1 MIRTPGSSG
10 SGRAGCYCCCYCC
23 CSGYASACCYSD
35 RFSCL
40 AFIPALKLPA
50 LRSTPR
56 VKPLELQL
64 SNVQIARL
72 IRTALRTPSAQ
83 ALCSSISHGFCRTS
97 QSTKTRSPAIRRSR
111 AGCTKSFSLRKQ
123 ARMSHVKIQ
132 AQSQLSFA
140 LRSQWRSSQ
149 KPSRSIGPAFLEPFN
164 RAGSRFENSGLIR
177 RTYGASDPE
186 PNL

>member
-1 MIRTPGSSG
+1 MVGIAIDSR
-10 SGRAGCYCCCYCC
+10 RAAC
-23 CSGYASACCYSD
+23 ACCTSPVQFDLTPILPYVAVD
-35 RFSCL
+35 KD
-40 AFIPALKLPA
+40 AFPSNPA
-50 LRSTPR
+50 
-56 VKPLELQL
+56 Q
-64 SNVQIARL
+64 
-72 IRTALRTPSAQ
+72 
-83 ALCSSISHGFCRTS
+83 
-97 QSTKTRSPAIRRSR
+97 R